1 MKKISLDKLDNG
13 EITLSE
19 IEKWKR
25 KVVNQQTNRKTKLR
39 LLDPNVYHSLITF
52 FFSNFKGRPHN
63 KIDYELSWDGI
74 EKFIKRLIIIKISI
88 NIEKFMRI
96 RFIIR

>member
-1 MKKISLDKLDNG
+1 MRNNYDLNTLLYNDVKKNSLDKLDNG

-39 LLDPNVYHSLITF
+39 LLDPNVYHILITF
-52 FFSNFKGRPHN
+52 FVFF
-63 KIDYELSWDGI
+63 
-74 EKFIKRLIIIKISI
+74 
-88 NIEKFMRI
+88 
-96 RFIIR
+96 

>member
-1 MKKISLDKLDNG
+1 MSLDKLDNG

-52 FFSNFKGRPHN
+52 FVFSNFKGRLHN